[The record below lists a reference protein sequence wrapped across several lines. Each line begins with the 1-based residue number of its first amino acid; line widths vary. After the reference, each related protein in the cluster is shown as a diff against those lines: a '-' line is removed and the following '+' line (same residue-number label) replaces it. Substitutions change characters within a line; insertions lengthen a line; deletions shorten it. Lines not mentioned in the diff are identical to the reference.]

1 MSQGIHEKNKPGEDL
16 DRKIPAIPNT
26 NVAQL
31 PLTNVTH
38 NKTHEQDDW
47 KKDIQEMSK
56 AIKGLVEAQV
66 IITARLLH
74 SHVRLYASHG

>member
-38 NKTHEQDDW
+38 NKTHEQDD
-47 KKDIQEMSK
+47 
-56 AIKGLVEAQV
+56 
-66 IITARLLH
+66 
-74 SHVRLYASHG
+74 